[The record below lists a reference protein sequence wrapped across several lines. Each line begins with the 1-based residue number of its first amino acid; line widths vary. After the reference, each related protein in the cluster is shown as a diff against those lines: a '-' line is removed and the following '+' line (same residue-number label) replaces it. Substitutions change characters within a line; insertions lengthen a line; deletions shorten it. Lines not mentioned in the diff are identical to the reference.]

1 MNLYIVDI
9 LGTLDETIENNNQ
22 KIQKYENLIE
32 LYFSK
37 LLAEK
42 IEEWEEVSLLDI
54 AEYTN
59 GLPMQKYRPK
69 STEYLPVVKIKE
81 LSQGYVDYNSEQADI
96 SIDEKNIIDDG
107 DIIFAWSGTLMV
119 KIWCGG
125 KAGLNQH
132 LFKVTSQKYPKWF
145 VYLWTKYHLIKF
157 QNIAKGKAVTMG
169 HIKRDDLKTS
179 TAFIPTSDTFE
190 RYSNV
195 IEPIFEKII
204 SLNQENRTIS
214 KLKSLYLQKFFG

>member
-69 STEYLPVVKIKE
+69 STEYLTVVKIKE

-169 HIKRDDLKTS
+169 HIKRDDLKTA